1 MSSPNEPRIPAPLG
15 QGVVKQSGAWE
26 EQVKPSK
33 NIRGIRYQ
41 SISIGG
47 KDGNRSLKR

>member
-26 EQVKPSK
+26 EQEKPSK
-33 NIRGIRYQ
+33 KY
-41 SISIGG
+41 
-47 KDGNRSLKR
+47 